1 MDEALAMHDACLR
14 AALHQH
20 CGYEVGPPLT
30 HINSEILGFDLRVC
44 IWGVMTCIL
53 IPDARVISKLS
64 LRPTIT
70 LLLLLLLCNISAPIF
85 SLMGSFRVQSNPLF
99 TSTLFSQ
106 DTLCLHRLYQCM

>member
-44 IWGVMTCIL
+44 IW
-53 IPDARVISKLS
+53 
-64 LRPTIT
+64 
-70 LLLLLLLCNISAPIF
+70 
-85 SLMGSFRVQSNPLF
+85 
-99 TSTLFSQ
+99 
-106 DTLCLHRLYQCM
+106 